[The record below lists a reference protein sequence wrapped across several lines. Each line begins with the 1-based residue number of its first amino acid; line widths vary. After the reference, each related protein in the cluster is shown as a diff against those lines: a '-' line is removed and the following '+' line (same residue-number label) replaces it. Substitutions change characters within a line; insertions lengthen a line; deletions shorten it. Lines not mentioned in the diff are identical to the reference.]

1 MSLLPEEPVS
11 IAKVL
16 DTSFILFKISFKKTV
31 GFGLLL
37 GLISAIIGLMSSLHI
52 EGLIEQGSYTDG
64 RIAILILGLAFV
76 GFLSAFWLYGAL
88 IYRIDDIA
96 QGGDASFGEA
106 LGVGLKKFPVMLFA
120 VVLYSIAVLLGI
132 IALVIP
138 GLILSLSLFF
148 YAYFIVLE
156 DQSAYQSLKSSHKL
170 VWKDWWRTAGVF
182 TVPGVIAVI
191 AVLGLGAVAGFLGG
205 FDPDSDLDYWLE
217 AGFNFLSGIFY
228 QFFYVLGYVQFHDLK
243 LRKTGSDL
251 EARMAD
257 MGN

>member
-11 IAKVL
+11 IAKIL
-16 DTSFILFKISFKKTV
+16 DESFKLFKISFKKTI

-37 GLISAIIGLMSSLHI
+37 GSISAVIGIMTSLHV
-52 EGLIEQGSYTDG
+52 EGLIEPGTSVDG
-64 RIAILILGLAFV
+64 QWAVLMIGLVAI
-76 GFLSAFWLYGAL
+76 GFSLSFWFYGAL

-96 QGGDASFGEA
+96 QGGDASFSEA
-106 LGVGLKKFPVMLFA
+106 LGIGLKKFPVMLFA

-132 IALVIP
+132 IALIIP

-156 DQSAYQSLKSSHKL
+156 DKSAYQSLKASHKL

-182 TVPGVIAVI
+182 TVPGVIALI
-191 AVLGLGAVAGFLGG
+191 AVFGLGAVAGFLEV
-205 FDPDSDLDYWLE
+205 FDSDNYISYGFE
-217 AGFNFLSGIFY
+217 AIFNLLSGIFY
-228 QFFYVLGYVQFHDLK
+228 QYFYVLGYVQYHDLK

-251 EARMAD
+251 EARMTD

>member
-16 DTSFILFKISFKKTV
+16 DTSFQLFKFSFKKTI
-31 GFGLLL
+31 GFGLLIGFISAVI
-37 GLISAIIGLMSSLHI
+37 GLIASLNA
-52 EGLIEQGSYTDG
+52 EGLIEAGTFVNG
-64 RIAILILGLAFV
+64 RWAVLIIALGAI
-76 GFLSAFWLYGAL
+76 GFSLSFWFYGAL

-96 QGGDASFGEA
+96 RGGDASFSEA
-106 LGVGLKKFPVMLFA
+106 LGIGLKKFPVMLFA
-120 VVLYSIAVLLGI
+120 VILYSIAVLLGI

-156 DQSAYQSLKSSHKL
+156 DKSAYQSLKASHKL

-182 TVPGVIAVI
+182 TVPGIIAIIAVF
-191 AVLGLGAVAGFLGG
+191 GLGAVAGFLEVFDSENNLSYG
-205 FDPDSDLDYWLE
+205 FE
-217 AGFNFLSGIFY
+217 AVFNLLSGIFY
-228 QFFYVLGYVQFHDLK
+228 QYFYVLGYVQYHDLK

-257 MGN
+257 LGN

>member
-11 IAKVL
+11 IAKIL
-16 DTSFILFKISFKKTV
+16 DASFKLFKTSFKKTV

-37 GLISAIIGLMSSLHI
+37 GLLSSVIGLITSLHV
-52 EGLIEQGSYTDG
+52 EGLIQPGAIVDG
-64 RIAILILGLAFV
+64 QWAVLMIGLVAI
-76 GFLSAFWLYGAL
+76 GFSLSFWFYGAL

-96 QGGDASFGEA
+96 QGGDASFGDA
-106 LGVGLKKFPVMLFA
+106 LAVGLKKFPVMLFA

-156 DQSAYQSLKSSHKL
+156 DQNAYQSLKSSHKL

-191 AVLGLGAVAGFLGG
+191 VVIGLGAVAGFLGG
-205 FDPDSDLDYWLE
+205 FDADSNMDSWLE
-217 AGFNFLSGIFY
+217 AVFNLLSGIFY
-228 QFFYVLGYVQFHDLK
+228 QYFYVLGYVQYHDLK